1 MTEADADAVDAAAAG
16 RPAVFVD
23 RDNTLIEDPGYL
35 RHAEQVRLLDGVP
48 QALNRLRAAGYPVV
62 VVTNQ
67 SGIARGYLT
76 EEELAAIHK
85 KMTDLLAAQNAAVDA
100 IYYCPYLG
108 GPDAIVEKYCRDSD
122 LRKPRPGMLLLAAK
136 EMGLDLASSWL
147 IGDSDR
153 DMQAGKAAGCRT
165 ILIGNNSAAAQA
177 EADFVADDLADA
189 VELLFRRGDWEA
201 AAVGR
206 TARHVPPSAPPTA
219 IASPSQGPAPPATK
233 DRRDADAPH
242 QVSTPAQSQ
251 SAFAPGGE
259 PSTIA
264 NAPTGEKEQEMQTV
278 AEPTTQSEEKHE
290 ELKAEAETKAA
301 SPPAVPIRPTRQ
313 QPSESLVESRLT
325 EIIDELRA
333 MRREARYT
341 DFSIGQ
347 LAGAVAQALA
357 LCAVGWGLY
366 SAMNGESAAALVR
379 IVVGIAFQLMA
390 LTGFAFGRKK

>member
-1 MTEADADAVDAAAAG
+1 VQDQQDMSEADAETEAAPHDG

-35 RHAEQVRLLDGVP
+35 RHAEQVRLLGGVP
-48 QALNRLRAAGYPVV
+48 DALKRLRAAGYPVV
-62 VVTNQ
+62 VITNQ

-76 EEELAAIHK
+76 EEELAAIHE
-85 KMTDLLAAQNAAVDA
+85 KMTDLLAAQHAAVDA
-100 IYYCPYLG
+100 IYYCSYLG
-108 GPDAIVEKYCRDSD
+108 GPDAIIKKYRRDSD

-165 ILIGNNSAAAQA
+165 ILIGNTSAAAQA

-189 VELLFRRGDWEA
+189 VELLFRRSDWEA
-201 AAVGR
+201 AAVGPAARR
-206 TARHVPPSAPPTA
+206 TQSSSPPAAITKAPQ
-219 IASPSQGPAPPATK
+219 SPAPPPTEAQ
-233 DRRDADAPH
+233 RDADAPQ
-242 QVSTPAQSQ
+242 QVSTPAQSK
-251 SAFAPGGE
+251 SASAPGE
-259 PSTIA
+259 PSTTA
-264 NAPTGEKEQEMQTV
+264 NAPTAKKEQEMQTV
-278 AEPTTQSEEKHE
+278 AEPTTQSDQKTEDH
-290 ELKAEAETKAA
+290 KAEAPSAPVRQA
-301 SPPAVPIRPTRQ
+301 RQ

-325 EIIDELRA
+325 EIIEELRA

-366 SAMNGESAAALVR
+366 SAMNGDSAGALVR